1 MLTLVGYRVAVLG
14 DHEFFLARL
23 VEAGGWI
30 EKIETSGQFSV
41 RIRTGSSLVIDCYGL
56 PDPMVRSG
64 RFNHRSAGRRWKG
77 KLRAGA
83 QGKHQEGATKMG
95 TGFHKLSEGLGSAVW
110 CG

>member
-14 DHEFFLARL
+14 GLEFCLARL
-23 VEAGGWI
+23 VEAGGRI
-30 EKIETSGQFSV
+30 KKIETRGQFCV

-64 RFNHRSAGRRWKG
+64 RYTHRSAGHRWKG

-83 QGKHQEGATKMG
+83 QGHQQEGATKKG
-95 TGFHKLSEGLGSAVW
+95 TGFHKLCKELER
-110 CG
+110 